1 MKFVPLEKDEF
12 LIDEY
17 DMVRVKLGYEGG
29 VKSDDRLRLSVRTF
43 DSIDERYVGSDEG
56 DVLFR
61 KDNSELKNEY
71 FTEKGEVVIE
81 SSDRNFDTDV
91 FTFLGKDYKVR
102 KFIHVKGISG
112 EFVTITVATNEDV
125 RELVNAF
132 DKVSLFS
139 ADEFYTMNVCYNDP
153 IAQSDSKLRSVLA
166 GIEQGDALNDSGAY
180 LGEVRFRSEEKAGL
194 MVIYGSLF
202 FLGAFLGTLFVLDTV
217 LIIYYKQ
224 LTEGYEDA
232 SRFRI
237 MRSVGMSDD
246 EVRSSIRSQILLV
259 FFLPLVVALIHTV
272 FAFPIVGRM
281 LVSIGLDNTSTY
293 FRSCLFGFVGYVI
306 LYTAIYLLTSAMY
319 YGIIKKQK

>member
-1 MKFVPLEKDEF
+1 MWFVLWYNFDDPKT
-12 LIDEY
+12 
-17 DMVRVKLGYEGG
+17 KLSYSEHGG
-29 VKSDDRLRLSVRTF
+29 KTMALLSVSEVGKIYTTRFGGNKAEALKSVTF
-43 DSIDERYVGSDEG
+43 EVQ
-56 DVLFR
+56 
-61 KDNSELKNEY
+61 
-71 FTEKGEVVIE
+71 KGEYVAIMGE
-81 SSDRNFDTDV
+81 SGS
-91 FTFLGKDYKVR
+91 GKTTLLNILASLDKAT
-102 KFIHVKGISG
+102 G

-125 RELVNAF
+125 REFVNAF

-166 GIEQGDALNDSGAY
+166 GIGQGDALNDSGAF

-281 LVSIGLDNTSTY
+281 LMSIGLDNTSTY